1 MIRGELGRSVDRS
14 IGEKEEEL
22 WLHLARRLI
31 DSYTVIPDTEMD
43 VVERKEKG
51 GRTKLR
57 TKKAKREGGKRD
69 REEIMVSPSG
79 VKTGNGRVVLGSA
92 LNHRYCRVIGEE
104 IASKARREKSVRGIS
119 EARG

>member
-57 TKKAKREGGKRD
+57 TKKAKREGGEKGQGGNYG
-69 REEIMVSPSG
+69 VSEWCQDWERSGGARLGLEPS
-79 VKTGNGRVVLGSA
+79 L
-92 LNHRYCRVIGEE
+92 LPCHW
-104 IASKARREKSVRGIS
+104 
-119 EARG
+119 